1 MVNKNHI
8 QRILHSNSGVIMEN
22 VYTSNGY
29 SNRKDYLN
37 SLADDFGVD
46 IETVNMIADLFGP
59 NEDFDG
65 LVTTLEDGVDIEL

>member
-1 MVNKNHI
+1 
-8 QRILHSNSGVIMEN
+8 MEN
-22 VYTSNGY
+22 MYTSNGY